1 MEKFELRV
9 VFRSECVSVVP
20 ELDVANAELLG
31 ASALGF
37 LVVCVFANSEEVVEG
52 NEVEVCDSL
61 GFFVLELCRVD
72 EELDDNDWD
81 CKFWSGGFV
90 TALEALENAFKRL

>member
-1 MEKFELRV
+1 MEKVKHRV
-9 VFRSECVSVVP
+9 VFWGKSLGVVP
-20 ELDVANAELLG
+20 EFDVANTELLG

-37 LVVCVFANSEEVVEG
+37 LVVRVFANSEEVVEG
-52 NEVEVCDSL
+52 NEAEVCDSL

-81 CKFWSGGFV
+81 CKFWSGRFV
-90 TALEALENAFKRL
+90 TALEALDNAFKRL